1 MFKIEYERSVYTI
14 SVYWPAIYAHHG
26 VSNETNEANEAN
38 ETNEANEANEWFVF
52 RKFVDHDNCGGNYID
67 YHTERLI
74 GEFYDDVDS
83 FVDEVE
89 ETFLLSHLA
98 LDDKTIKTFSVEMER
113 RLIGEEFAQMQV
125 AWVLPISKGKFVV
138 NKNQNKKYKKR
149 QCTG

>member
-26 VSNETNEANEAN
+26 VSFEAN
-38 ETNEANEANEWFVF
+38 ETNEANEWFVF

-125 AWVLPISKGKFVV
+125 AF
-138 NKNQNKKYKKR
+138 
-149 QCTG
+149 